1 MKPSSTQATLAIVTT
16 AMFLASPVTRGVFT
30 AEPLAVVAFGA
41 ETTVTPVT
49 PDSPG
54 FAFKAVEN
62 AGLATYV
69 VNVVAPAVA
78 FAAEYTLTSNFTVTP
93 DLRENDMI
101 VTSALV
107 HAAVPDVPQMLPVL
121 AATTSLNEVC
131 AAVVN

>member
-1 MKPSSTQATLAIVTT
+1 MLLAPAIFEPSA
-16 AMFLASPVTRGVFT
+16 F
-30 AEPLAVVAFGA
+30 EAFGA

-49 PDSPG
+49 PASPG
-54 FAFKAVEN
+54 FAFKAVAN
-62 AGLATYV
+62 AGLETYE
-69 VNVVAPAVA
+69 VNVAAPAVA
-78 FAAEYTLTSNFTVTP
+78 FADECTPISNFTVTP

>member
-16 AMFLASPVTRGVFT
+16 AMLLASPVTSAVT
-30 AEPLAVVAFGA
+30 AVPLAVVAFGA

-62 AGLATYV
+62 AGLATYE

-107 HAAVPDVPQMLPVL
+107 HAAVPDEPQMLPVL